1 MVIHNHTSKQH
12 IGVVSSNQSLIK
24 KIQSI
29 PLALNI
35 HQLQQ
40 IDIDSTFN
48 VILIDDAIDN
58 LETCIKHA
66 TSQNIPTIVLIDLGN
81 TSLPRLLEL
90 GVSDYIPKPIH
101 TALLEHRLTQFQ
113 NQLIQADIQLD
124 EISMITLMTDKNLI
138 ITHWSKFAEDFYGW
152 RTEDVIGQH
161 LTGLIPTIYVN
172 SKRQQAFDD
181 LDNTGVWR
189 GELIQ
194 SNKYGD
200 THHVIITI
208 SRIFQDGGIISHLF
222 VIHEITPQT
231 IEFALQQSDHHIEV
245 TSRDTE
251 HQTILSSMSDP
262 VFVFDKEGTYLRI
275 PENQSENFY
284 EPPNILYGN
293 RIVDIFPKDIADRFM
308 QVIHRAIENRT
319 TQYIEYDLSIRN
331 GRTYF
336 SAVVNAIADRDEVV
350 WVARDVTRA
359 KLNELALIETEKR
372 YRQLFEHANDMI
384 LIIDMQSGQIID
396 GNKQVLK
403 QLGYTHEELIQ
414 QNVNQI
420 ELPLQDAQS
429 RIINR
434 TLETSGQIIM
444 EQTYRHKDGTVIP
457 VEVSSRITTH
467 HNRKVLLSFARN
479 IKQRKSALQ
488 AETEE
493 RYFAEALRDTISR
506 LASTLTIDDVFDVM
520 ISTAIRTIDSES
532 INIMLVENDEAYII
546 RTEGYQHITSHN
558 RIFIPS
564 VFTLRTMQETQQ
576 ALVISDT
583 ANDARWVVFD
593 DRNWTKSYVAS
604 PIVLK
609 GETIGFINLGS
620 SVPNHF
626 TNKHRQRLQAFA
638 NQSAI
643 AIQNAQLYEANLKHM
658 QTLELRV
665 AERTKELTQA
675 NEELTKQMSK
685 RVEAEE
691 KLAKERNILQTIVNN
706 LPDTVYIKDRQSR
719 FVLVNR
725 FPYLM
730 IEKQDVIG
738 KSDLDFI
745 ANKEVAQARYEEEQ
759 ALMESG
765 ETYSIEEYIVTQSG
779 TEYWIVRTKTP
790 FYDEQ
795 GQVAGLVGVS
805 QDVTHIKMAERQLRQ
820 LLANAKCLLWYAI
833 INYDG
838 TTYQWAT
845 TIENED
851 SASSFLPFDTSQ
863 SSYTQAWLESIP
875 ADKQILRESVA
886 KAHIQQNKANYT
898 IEYHCVTR
906 DGKTHW
912 LNEDVRIQKLTDN
925 RWHLVGVSLDISD
938 IKSAEFALR
947 ESHYQMEQ
955 RVIERTTDLR
965 RANDELQHEIQI
977 RQKAEAAERTQRV
990 LAEAL
995 QDSITA
1001 MNSTLNIEGIL
1012 DTLLDAIQLV
1022 VEHTASNVMLLH
1034 NDHWEIVRQ
1043 RGYNYQLPNI
1053 PIGMFKDIDLMR
1065 DTKHPYLIPDT
1076 ELDPLWETF
1085 EPSIWIKSSVKL
1097 PILFDD
1103 EVIGVIILD
1112 SINLNQFTTEHSKIL
1127 QTFAN
1132 QASIAL
1138 KNANLYQQAQ
1148 AEIIE
1153 RKRAEAAEREQRQF
1167 AEALR
1172 ETAILL
1178 NQQLSV
1184 SELFETIIDTIGT
1197 IVKVQD
1203 SVSIIVMSEDGTR
1216 GTVVQDKGFESHGG
1230 SVIGLEL
1237 DFTDSPSKQHLI
1249 QEHQTIL
1256 IKDTQ
1261 TSEFWV
1267 YHPSTDWIRSHI
1279 SIPVYV
1285 PDKVLALITLDSQYP
1300 NTFTQKHVDKLL
1312 IYTHQVAIALQNA
1325 ELIEQIQ
1332 TSNQQLESR
1341 VQQRTEELE
1350 LERSLLRAILD
1361 AMRDGVYYSYTHNK
1375 PVYINNALSDITG
1388 YPPEEWLSGEV
1399 FNHINTTERLDRER
1413 LWRDVSAH
1421 LQRQQF
1427 WHDEARLIRAD
1438 GTEFDASL
1446 IRTQVYGIDGKPEG
1460 IVTVIRD
1467 ISLHKQLEEQKARFI
1482 ANAAHELRTPI
1493 TNIKTRLYLMKHK
1506 PDQLQ
1511 EHMTIAESATNWMQ
1525 SLVDNLFEHSRFER
1539 GIIKL
1544 DIEEFVLQDLLS
1556 IICITQ
1562 QPEAEYK
1569 NIRLITDWQT
1579 RPILINADT
1588 SRLRQVI
1595 TNLINNAIN
1604 YTPNDGIIT
1613 VKAQEEVLNKIPT
1626 AIISISDTGLGISQT
1641 HLPYLFQ
1648 PFYRATDDSKGAG
1661 LGLSIAREIVERHK
1675 GSIHVDSTVNKGTTF
1690 YINLP
1695 LHIDDSDLKDE

>member
-1 MVIHNHTSKQH
+1 MVIHSQDSKQH
-12 IGVVSSNQSLIK
+12 IGVVSSNQSIIT

-29 PLALNI
+29 TPILKLDPKS
-35 HQLQQ
+35 QV
-40 IDIDSTFN
+40 DIDKSLGIIF
-48 VILIDDAIDN
+48 IDDAIDN
-58 LETCIKHA
+58 LETYITEA
-66 TSQNIPTIVLIDLGN
+66 SSLNIPLILLVDLE
-81 TSLPRLLEL
+81 TSSLPQLLEQ
-90 GVSDYIPKPIH
+90 GISDYIPKPIH
-101 TALLEHRLTQFQ
+101 TALLEHRLIQFQ
-113 NQLIQADIQLD
+113 NQLIQTDIQLD
-124 EISMITLMTDKNLI
+124 EISMITLMTDENLI

-152 RTEDVIGQH
+152 RAEDVIGQH
-161 LTGLIPTIYVN
+161 LTGLVPTIYVN
-172 SKRQQAFDD
+172 SERQQAVDD
-181 LDNTGVWR
+181 LDKGHVWR

-194 SNKYGD
+194 STKYGD
-200 THHVIITI
+200 TCHVITTI
-208 SRIFQDGGIISHLF
+208 SRIFQDGGIINHLF
-222 VIHEITPQT
+222 VIHEITSQT
-231 IEFALQQSDHHIEV
+231 IEFALQQSDHHMEV
-245 TSRDTE
+245 TYRNTE
-251 HQTILSSMSDP
+251 HQTILSSMTDP

-284 EPPNILYGN
+284 EPPSNLYGN

-308 QVIHRAIENRT
+308 QVINRAIESRS
-319 TQYIEYDLSIRN
+319 TQYLEYDLPIRN

-336 SAVVNAIADRDEVV
+336 SAVVNTIADRDEVV

-396 GNKQVLK
+396 GNRQVLK
-403 QLGYTHEELIQ
+403 QLGYTYKELIQ
-414 QNVNQI
+414 QNVTQI
-420 ELPLQDAQS
+420 ELPVQDAQS

-434 TLETSGQIIM
+434 TLETSGQIII
-444 EQTYRHKDGTVIP
+444 EQTYRHKDGTIIP

-488 AETEE
+488 AEAEE

-506 LASTLTIDDVFDVM
+506 LASTLTMDDVFDVM
-520 ISTAIRTIDSES
+520 ISTAIKTIDSES

-546 RTEGYQHITSHN
+546 RIEGYHEHIKSNN
-558 RIFIPS
+558 RILITS

-583 ANDARWVVFD
+583 ENDARWVVFD
-593 DRNWTKSYVAS
+593 ERNWTKSYVAS

-643 AIQNAQLYEANLKHM
+643 ALQNAKLYEVNLRHM
-658 QTLELRV
+658 QNLELRV
-665 AERTKELTQA
+665 TERTRELTQA

-685 RVEAEE
+685 RIEAEE
-691 KLAKERNILQTIVNN
+691 KLAKERNILQTIIKN

-719 FVLVNR
+719 FTLVNK
-725 FPYLM
+725 FPYL
-730 IEKQDVIG
+730 IYQEQPIIG
-738 KSDLDFI
+738 KSDFDFI
-745 ANKEVAQARYEEEQ
+745 EDKAIAQDRYEEEQ

-765 ETYSIEEYIVTQSG
+765 DTFSIEEYVVTESG
-779 TEYWIVRTKTP
+779 DEHWIIRTKIP

-795 GQVAGLVGVS
+795 GEVAGLIGVN
-805 QDVTHIKMAERQLRQ
+805 QDVTQIKMAERQLRQ

-833 INYDG
+833 IIYDG
-838 TTYQWAT
+838 TTYHWTT

-875 ADKQILRESVA
+875 TDKQTLRESVA
-886 KAHIQQNKANYT
+886 RAHIQQNKANYT
-898 IEYHCVTR
+898 IEYHCVTS

-912 LNEDVRIQKLTDN
+912 LNEDVRIQNLTDN

-947 ESHYQMEQ
+947 ESHHQMEQ

-965 RANDELQHEIQI
+965 HEIQI
-977 RQKAEAAERTQRV
+977 RQQAEAAERTQRV

-1022 VEHTASNVMLLH
+1022 VEHTASNVMLLQ

-1043 RGYNYQLPNI
+1043 RGYNYQVPNI

-1065 DTKHPYLIPDT
+1065 ETRQPYLIPDT

-1085 EPSIWIKSSVKL
+1085 EPSIWIKSSIKL

-1112 SINLNQFTTEHSKIL
+1112 SINLNQFTIEHSKVL

-1184 SELFETIIDTIGT
+1184 SELFETIIETIGT
-1197 IVKVQD
+1197 IIKVQD
-1203 SVSIIVMSEDGTR
+1203 SVSIIVMSKDGTR

-1230 SVIGLEL
+1230 SVTGLEL
-1237 DFTDSPSKQHLI
+1237 DFSDNSSKQRLI

-1256 IKDTQ
+1256 ITDTQ
-1261 TSEFWV
+1261 ASEFWV
-1267 YHPSTDWIRSHI
+1267 HHPNTAWIRSHI

-1285 PDKVLALITLDSQYP
+1285 PDKVLALITLDSQHP
-1300 NTFTQKHVDKLL
+1300 NTFTQEQVDKLL

-1332 TSNQQLESR
+1332 TSNQKLESR

-1399 FNHINTTERLDRER
+1399 FDHINTTKRIDRER
-1413 LWRDVSAH
+1413 LWQEVSAH
-1421 LQRQQF
+1421 LQHQQF

-1446 IRTQVYGIDGKPEG
+1446 IRTQVYGLDGKPQG

-1539 GIIKL
+1539 GIIQL
-1544 DIEEFVLQDLLS
+1544 NIEEFILQDLLS

-1569 NIRLITDWQT
+1569 NIHLITDWQT
-1579 RPILINADT
+1579 IPILINADT

-1604 YTPNDGIIT
+1604 YTPNDGMIT
-1613 VKAQEEVLNKIPT
+1613 VKAHEEILNKIPT
-1626 AIISISDTGLGISQT
+1626 AIISISDTGVGISQT

-1661 LGLSIAREIVERHK
+1661 LGLSIAREIVEIHK
-1675 GSIHVDSTVNKGTTF
+1675 GSIHVDSTVGKGTTF